1 MIITV
6 LPWSMWYH
14 RNEMLKQDLHRAYSL
29 AEGSRARKILE
40 CLRSPGVQAIVAYRM
55 GQWLR
60 TKPIPVRL
68 LLKPLV
74 SIQRYHVRGKWG
86 IDIGP
91 EAQIGPGFH
100 IYHYGGIFIAGDVVA
115 GEYLTIT
122 HDITIGY
129 SRGRCRQGFPVI
141 GNNVFIAPGAKLA
154 GSIKIG
160 DNVSIGA
167 NVVIERN
174 IPDNAVVQIR
184 PMLVVTFPTTQSEAP
199 NCQASTIGQPHVQE
213 VVVDNP

>member
-1 MIITV
+1 
-6 LPWSMWYH
+6 
-14 RNEMLKQDLHRAYSL
+14 MLKQDLHRAYSL
-29 AEGSRARKILE
+29 AKGSRARKILE
-40 CLRSPGVQAIVAYRM
+40 CLRSPGVQAVVTYRM

-60 TKPIPVRL
+60 TKPFPVRL
-68 LLKPLV
+68 LLKPFV
-74 SIQRYHVRGKWG
+74 SIQRHHLRGKWG

-91 EAQIGPGFH
+91 EAKIGPGFH
-100 IYHYGGIFIAGDVVA
+100 IYHYGGIFISGDVVA

-122 HDITIGY
+122 HDITLGY
-129 SRGRCRQGFPVI
+129 SRGKCRQGFPVL
-141 GNNVFIAPGAKLA
+141 GNNVYIAPGAKIA

-167 NVVIERN
+167 NAVIERD

-184 PMLVVTFPTTQSEAP
+184 PMLVVTFPSTPSEALHCEVP
-199 NCQASTIGQPHVQE
+199 PMLQPRMQE